1 MFSPTRKNKKLKK
14 LRIITVKIS
23 NNKYKCQLAGVFL
36 DQNLRLST
44 SYEIP
49 YYIKDDSKNY
59 VTMFHYNKHVFLS
72 PYFLKMLH
80 NNMMSCR
87 KNYLVSIFNYLIK
100 AQYLLFPSN
109 NCLMF
114 ITSWRK
120 FYISTIQWLKCIWM
134 FHRYL
139 YCHPNYNKFWLIMSN
154 NQNFHIITVV
164 RGRIYVIP

>member
-1 MFSPTRKNKKLKK
+1 MAKHKSNYPCFPPTRKTKSLKNFES
-14 LRIITVKIS
+14 LSWKIS
-23 NNKYKCQLAGVFL
+23 NNNYKCQLAGVFL

-49 YYIKDDSKNY
+49 YYIKNDSENY
-59 VTMFHYNKHVFLS
+59 VKRFHYDKHVFLS

-120 FYISTIQWLKCIWM
+120 FYISTIQWL
-134 FHRYL
+134 
-139 YCHPNYNKFWLIMSN
+139 
-154 NQNFHIITVV
+154 
-164 RGRIYVIP
+164 